1 METCNKYD
9 IMSGRRNSNAPKG
22 ASRTSTGSI
31 FDNVYLDEAKR
42 TETNQYLTDDLDLK
56 VKFPGEL
63 LFRRTPKG
71 EFGFEIQILPW
82 LVCCL
87 K

>member
-9 IMSGRRNSNAPKG
+9 IMSGRRNSKAPKG

-42 TETNQYLTDDLDLK
+42 TETNQYLK
-56 VKFPGEL
+56 
-63 LFRRTPKG
+63 
-71 EFGFEIQILPW
+71 I
-82 LVCCL
+82 
-87 K
+87 